1 VSNQNKGAD
10 ARSCQ
15 WCVFRNALFAAAH
28 AEIPEHCRWDWALR
42 LRVWQSISR
51 RLYLLTA
58 RCREIT
64 PGGDCET
71 CQRSLEIQQGD
82 MFGPKRRAW
91 RWKQCHD
98 NDTIKAFIKLGPQDW
113 QVQP

>member
-1 VSNQNKGAD
+1 MSNQNKGAD
-10 ARSCQ
+10 SRSCP
-15 WCVFRNALFAAAH
+15 WCVFRNALFLAAH
-28 AEIPEHCRWDWALR
+28 TEIPEHCRWDLALR

-91 RWKQCHD
+91 RKRMWKTNPTMRQFMRQGVHD
-98 NDTIKAFIKLGPQDW
+98 AELSR
-113 QVQP
+113 